1 MVLFGTTSMKYL
13 PNFNAVSM
21 KLNKTLG
28 VIVIGD
34 EILRGDVVDTN
45 FAFVAQQ
52 APSCGLKLKKVS
64 IIPDVVKVIS
74 REIQKFSREYDVVVT
89 SGGIGTTHDDLTF
102 EAVADAFGENLVLHP
117 SLLKFV
123 ETTFGC
129 KAMELPQDDH
139 RLRLARVPAS
149 SRLIYGQDPETC
161 LPSEYPV
168 LTVRNVFVLPGLPPF
183 FQLGFTFIKPYIRD
197 PNMHFFDRN
206 FYSTS
211 EETHLA
217 KRLSDFAMEFKE
229 SVLVGSYP
237 VQNNRYYKVRISL
250 ESQDKRSLEIAQS
263 ALEKLLGNELVA
275 YDPDPVSSAAK
286 SVYGMA
292 EEDSDFGQKLKHS
305 IELIEKALQEY
316 GTEDIVLSFNG
327 GKDCTVV
334 LHLLFAVLNKATGSV
349 GTKHPRL
356 FYVRAQTPFPEV
368 ETFVQSVLVFY
379 KYQPANIAHM
389 GRSSA
394 DSQMRPPSNL
404 IVYDGTIKE
413 GLARLKKESPNLKAV
428 FVGTRFADPQ
438 TDGIVEVMPTDP
450 GWPEFIRVH
459 PILQW
464 DYADVWKFIRSLS
477 LPYCSL
483 YDVGYTSLGGMED
496 THPNPEL
503 RSVDSTGRVT
513 YQPAYTLKNF
523 SLERSGRATSA
534 SSK

>member
-1 MVLFGTTSMKYL
+1 MPAA
-13 PNFNAVSM
+13 PNPSVS
-21 KLNKTLG
+21 
-28 VIVIGD
+28 IIGD

-45 FAFVAQQ
+45 FAFVARQ
-52 APSCGLKLKKVS
+52 APSCGLKLKRVS

-74 REIQKFSREYDVVVT
+74 REIQKFSNEYDVVVT

-123 ETTFGC
+123 EATFDC
-129 KAMELPQDDH
+129 KATDLPQDDH

-149 SRLIYGQDPETC
+149 SRLIYGRDPETS

-168 LTVRNVFVLPGLPPF
+168 LTVHNVFILPGLPPF
-183 FQLGFTFIKPYIRD
+183 FQLGFAFIKPYIRD
-197 PNMHFFDRN
+197 PNMHFFDKN

-211 EETHLA
+211 EEAHLA
-217 KRLSDFAMEFKE
+217 KRLNDFAREFKE

-263 ALEKLLGNELVA
+263 ALGKLLGNELVN

-286 SVYGMA
+286 SVYEMA
-292 EEDSDFGQKLKHS
+292 EEDSDFGRKLKHS
-305 IELIEKALQEY
+305 IELTEKAIQEY
-316 GTEDIVLSFNG
+316 GTENVILSFNG

-334 LHLLFAVLNKATGSV
+334 LHLLFAVLNMVTGSM
-349 GTKHPRL
+349 GALKHPRL

-379 KYQPANIAHM
+379 KYQPPNIAHM
-389 GRSSA
+389 SRSSA
-394 DSQMRPPSNL
+394 DTRMKPLSNL

-413 GLARLKKESPNLKAV
+413 GLARLKHDSPNLRAV
-428 FVGTRFADPQ
+428 FVGTRFADPR
-438 TDGIVEVMPTDP
+438 TDEIVEVMPTDP

-464 DYADVWKFIRSLS
+464 NYADVWRFIRSLS

-513 YQPAYTLKNF
+513 YQPAYTLTNF
-523 SLERSGRATSA
+523 SSERSGRAIPSP
-534 SSK
+534 SK

>member
-1 MVLFGTTSMKYL
+1 MSCITKREVTVSYPETMLGTRQ
-13 PNFNAVSM
+13 
-21 KLNKTLG
+21 
-28 VIVIGD
+28 VIGD

-45 FAFVAQQ
+45 FAFIARQ
-52 APSCGLKLKKVS
+52 APSCGLKLKRVS

-74 REIQKFSREYDVVVT
+74 REIQRFSNEYDVVVT

-102 EAVADAFGENLVLHP
+102 EAVADAFGESLVLHP

-123 ETTFGC
+123 ELMFGC
-129 KAMELPQDDH
+129 KAMDLPQDDH

-149 SRLIYGQDPETC
+149 SRLIYGQDPETG
-161 LPSEYPV
+161 LQSEYPV
-168 LTVRNVFVLPGLPPF
+168 LTVRNVFILPGLPPF
-183 FQLGFTFIKPYIRD
+183 FQLGFAFIKPYIRD
-197 PNMHFFDRN
+197 PNMHFFDKN

-211 EETHLA
+211 EETHLS
-217 KRLSDFAMEFKE
+217 KRLSDFAKEFKE

-263 ALEKLLGNELVA
+263 ALEKLLGNELVS
-275 YDPDPVSSAAK
+275 YDPDPVSNATK
-286 SVYGMA
+286 SVYEMA
-292 EEDSDFGQKLKHS
+292 EEDSDFGRKLKHS
-305 IELIEKALQEY
+305 VTLIEKAIQEY
-316 GTEDIVLSFNG
+316 GTEDIILSFNG

-334 LHLLFAVLNKATGSV
+334 LHLLFAVLNMATGSV
-349 GTKHPRL
+349 GTLKHPHL

-379 KYQPANIAHM
+379 KYQSPNIVHIDRTNANAKT
-389 GRSSA
+389 RS
-394 DSQMRPPSNL
+394 PSNL
-404 IVYDGTIKE
+404 IIYDGTIKE
-413 GLARLKKESPNLKAV
+413 GLVWLKQDSPNLKAV
-428 FVGTRFADPQ
+428 FIGTRFADPW
-438 TDGIVEVMPTDP
+438 TDGVVEVMPTDP

-464 DYADVWKFIRSLS
+464 NYADVWRFIRSLS

-483 YDVGYTSLGGMED
+483 YDIGYTSLGGMED

-503 RSVDSTGRVT
+503 RSIDSTGRIT

-523 SLERSGRATSA
+523 SSERFGRAISPP
-534 SSK
+534 SK